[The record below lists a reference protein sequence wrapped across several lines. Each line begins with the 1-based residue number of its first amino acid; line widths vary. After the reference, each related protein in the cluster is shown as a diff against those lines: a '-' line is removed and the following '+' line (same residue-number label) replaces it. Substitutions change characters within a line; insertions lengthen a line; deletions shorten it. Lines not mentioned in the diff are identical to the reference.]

1 MEGAMS
7 GVAWTVRNSFGAGLT
22 RREFGLLAGAASATF
37 AVGPALA
44 QARRGG
50 VLNIATIGEP
60 PTLDPMDSPA
70 DVVGMI
76 SQHIFETLYT
86 WGDGWRIRPLLAA
99 SDPEIS
105 GDGLTYTIRL
115 REGVRFHDGSVMT
128 STDVLAS
135 LNRWMTVAQRGKQTK
150 EYIQSVTAPDQ
161 KTIRFSLVKPFAPLL
176 SFLSLQTSAAIVIP
190 AGNQM
195 HPMKD
200 FVGTGPYRLVERMPD
215 RYVQLRRFEE
225 YAAREESSENYGGK
239 RVAYID
245 ELRFVPVPDA
255 STRLQ
260 GAIAGQFDYVD
271 ALPVENAPQLKGS
284 KADAVILKS
293 FGWPFFFLN
302 AKEGPLSNVALRRAV
317 LAALNFEDMLAAAF
331 GSKEFYSV
339 DGAWY
344 PAGFA
349 MHSNEGAENY
359 IKAGNSEH
367 AKQLARDAG
376 YNGQP
381 IRIMTSRQFDFH
393 FKMAQVAVEY
403 LRAAGFTSDL
413 VVIDWAS
420 LLTRRNDPTQYEIF
434 ITHGPILPEP
444 TLFSFMTPTA
454 PGWWATPRR
463 DAVIGA
469 FNSEADPTKRAKLWG
484 DVQRAIY
491 EEVPVMRI
499 GNFNMLAARSQRLQG
514 LTPAVWPFFWNT
526 YVAA

>member
-1 MEGAMS
+1 
-7 GVAWTVRNSFGAGLT
+7 
-22 RREFGLLAGAASATF
+22 
-37 AVGPALA
+37 
-44 QARRGG
+44 
-50 VLNIATIGEP
+50 
-60 PTLDPMDSPA
+60 MDSPA

-105 GDGLTYTIRL
+105 ADGRIYTIPL
-115 REGVRFHDGSVMT
+115 REGVRFHNGSVMT
-128 STDVLAS
+128 SADVLAS
-135 LNRWMTVAQRGKQTK
+135 LNRWVTVAQRGKQTK
-150 EYIQSVTAPDQ
+150 EYIEAVTAPDQ
-161 KTIRFSLVKPFAPLL
+161 KTIRISLIKPFAPLL
-176 SFLSLQTSAAIVIP
+176 SFLSLQTSAAIVTP
-190 AGNQM
+190 SGNQA
-195 HPMKD
+195 HPMKE
-200 FVGTGPYRLVERMPD
+200 FIGTGPFQFVERVPD
-215 RYVQLRRFEE
+215 RYVQLRRFEQ
-225 YAAREESSENYGGK
+225 YSAREESSENYGGR
-239 RVAYID
+239 RVAYVD

-271 ALPVENAPQLKGS
+271 ALPVENAPQLMGS
-284 KADAVILKS
+284 KAEAVILKS

-302 AKEGPLSNVALRRAV
+302 AKEGPLKDAALRRAV
-317 LAALNFEDMLAAAF
+317 LAALSFEDMLAAAF
-331 GSKEFYSV
+331 GSKEFYAV
-339 DGAWY
+339 DAAWY

-349 MHSNEGAENY
+349 MHSTAGAENY
-359 IKAGNSEH
+359 TKAGDSER
-367 AKQLARDAG
+367 AKQMARDAG
-376 YNGQP
+376 YKGQP

-413 VVIDWAS
+413 IVIDWAS

-463 DAVIGA
+463 DTVIGA
-469 FNSEADPTKRAKLWG
+469 FNSEPDPTKRAKLWG
-484 DVQRAIY
+484 DVQLALY

-499 GNFNMLAARSQRLQG
+499 GNFNMLAARAQRLQG

-526 YVAA
+526 YVTA